1 MNQKKYSKVLSITI
15 VLMLSMVFLLNK
27 SNKESYKVDDI
38 SGNKKALG
46 DVSIVYTPSISIFN
60 NRTMI
65 LNKENLKTYEN
76 PSYIVERNYIDIEKS
91 NRKFLQ
97 STIDENII
105 YENDKNVGTLNVF
118 TDYEEDIT
126 TNYIK
131 IKNKNLSNGKIKNIK
146 VDLPKKYNNL
156 YLTPVFTFILDN
168 DVYTLL
174 ESYENN
180 TINIIKINLKTKEF
194 KELNKFKSV
203 ENNYYYLN
211 FNSESIKFYNDNKI
225 YLEFYYQ
232 DKREYTNFLIYDI
245 NTNTFIKSNEFMN
258 KITSKGRYLSQ
269 NRFDYQLKD
278 NKLSVLI
285 GDSKGNISKL
295 VYNIKDN
302 NIEFNEEVK
311 YNLNLRYTQEDINF
325 SKGKVKLI
333 DDKIYSIYQPKTNL
347 RSDYSEHLNY
357 MMLEGVKPAK
367 LTVFDT
373 LSNKKMY
380 EAELFNGNS
389 NLIDSLYIVKN
400 Y

>member
-60 NRTMI
+60 NRTMV

-118 TDYEEDIT
+118 NNYEEDIT

-174 ESYENN
+174 ENYENN
-180 TINIIKINLKTKEF
+180 TVNIIKINLKTKEF

-203 ENNYYYLN
+203 ENSDDYLN
-211 FNSESIKFYNDNKI
+211 FNSESIKFYSDNKI

-232 DKREYTNFLIYDI
+232 NKREYTNFLIYDI
-245 NTNTFIKSNEFMN
+245 NTNTFVKSNEFMN

-278 NKLSVLI
+278 NKLNVLI

-295 VYNIKDN
+295 VYNIKYN

-311 YNLNLRYTQEDINF
+311 YNLNLGYTQEDINF
-325 SKGKVKLI
+325 SKEKVKLI

-347 RSDYSEHLNY
+347 RSDYSEHFNY

-373 LSNKKMY
+373 LSNKKIY
-380 EAELFNGNS
+380 EAELFNGND

>member
-1 MNQKKYSKVLSITI
+1 MKQKKYSKVLLITI

-27 SNKESYKVDDI
+27 SNKESYKVNDI
-38 SGNKKALG
+38 SGNKKALD

-60 NRTMI
+60 NRTMV

-97 STIDENII
+97 STIDENI
-105 YENDKNVGTLNVF
+105 YENDKNVGTLSVF
-118 TDYEEDIT
+118 TDYEEYIA

-146 VDLPKKYNNL
+146 IDLPKKYNNL
-156 YLTPVFTFILDN
+156 YLTSVFTFILDN

-174 ESYENN
+174 ESYENH
-180 TINIIKINLKTKEF
+180 TVYIIKINLKTK
-194 KELNKFKSV
+194 KLTELNKFKSV
-203 ENNYYYLN
+203 ENSDDYLN

-232 DKREYTNFLIYDI
+232 NKREYTNFLIYDI
-245 NTNTFIKSNEFMN
+245 NTNTFVKSNEFMN

-278 NKLSVLI
+278 NKLNVLI

-302 NIEFNEEVK
+302 NIVFNEEVK
-311 YNLNLRYTQEDINF
+311 YNLNLGYTQEDINF

-347 RSDYSEHLNY
+347 RSDYSEHFNY

-373 LSNKKMY
+373 LSNKKIY

-389 NLIDSLYIVKN
+389 NLIDNLYLVKN

>member
-1 MNQKKYSKVLSITI
+1 MKQKKYSKVLLITI

-27 SNKESYKVDDI
+27 SNKESYKVNDI
-38 SGNKKALG
+38 SGNKKALD

-60 NRTMI
+60 NRTMV

-97 STIDENII
+97 STIDENI
-105 YENDKNVGTLNVF
+105 YENDKNVGTLSVF
-118 TDYEEDIT
+118 TDYEEYIA

-146 VDLPKKYNNL
+146 IDLPKKYNNL
-156 YLTPVFTFILDN
+156 YLTSVFTFILDN

-174 ESYENN
+174 ESYENH
-180 TINIIKINLKTKEF
+180 TVYIIKINLKTK
-194 KELNKFKSV
+194 KLTELNKFKSV
-203 ENNYYYLN
+203 ENSDDYLN

-232 DKREYTNFLIYDI
+232 NKREYTNFLIYDI
-245 NTNTFIKSNEFMN
+245 NTNTFVKSNEFMN

-278 NKLSVLI
+278 NKLNVLI

-302 NIEFNEEVK
+302 NIVFNEEVK
-311 YNLNLRYTQEDINF
+311 YNLNLGYTQEDINF
-325 SKGKVKLI
+325 SKAKVKLI
-333 DDKIYSIYQPKTNL
+333 DYKIYSIYQPKTNL
-347 RSDYSEHLNY
+347 RSNYSEHFNY

-373 LSNKKMY
+373 LSNKKIY
-380 EAELFNGNS
+380 EAELFNGNA

>member
-1 MNQKKYSKVLSITI
+1 MKQKKYSKVLLITI

-27 SNKESYKVDDI
+27 SNKESYKVNDI
-38 SGNKKALG
+38 SGNKKALD

-60 NRTMI
+60 NRTMV

-97 STIDENII
+97 STIDENI
-105 YENDKNVGTLNVF
+105 YENDKNVGTLSVF
-118 TDYEEDIT
+118 TDYEEYIA

-146 VDLPKKYNNL
+146 IDLPKKYNNL
-156 YLTPVFTFILDN
+156 YLTSVFTFILDN

-174 ESYENN
+174 ESYENH
-180 TINIIKINLKTKEF
+180 TVYIIKINLKTK
-194 KELNKFKSV
+194 KLTELNKFKSV
-203 ENNYYYLN
+203 ENSDDYLN

-232 DKREYTNFLIYDI
+232 NKIEYTNFLIYDI
-245 NTNTFIKSNEFMN
+245 NTNTFVKSNEFMN

-278 NKLSVLI
+278 NKLNVLI

-302 NIEFNEEVK
+302 NIVFNEEVK
-311 YNLNLRYTQEDINF
+311 YNLNLGYTQEDINF
-325 SKGKVKLI
+325 SKAKVKLI
-333 DDKIYSIYQPKTNL
+333 DHKIYSIYQPKTNL
-347 RSDYSEHLNY
+347 RSDYSEHFNY

-373 LSNKKMY
+373 LSNKKLY

-389 NLIDSLYIVKN
+389 NLIDNLYLVKN

>member
-1 MNQKKYSKVLSITI
+1 MKQKKYSNILLITI

-60 NRTMI
+60 NRAMV
-65 LNKENLKTYEN
+65 LNKEKLIAYEN
-76 PSYIVERNYIDIEKS
+76 PSYIVERNYIDIDKS

-97 STIDENII
+97 STIYENI
-105 YENDKNVGTLNVF
+105 YENDKNVGTLSVLTN
-118 TDYEEDIT
+118 YEEDIT

-180 TINIIKINLKTKEF
+180 TVNIIKINLKTKKL

-203 ENNYYYLN
+203 ENSDDYLN

-232 DKREYTNFLIYDI
+232 NKREYTNFLIYDI
-245 NTNTFIKSNEFMN
+245 NTNTFVKSNEFMN

-278 NKLSVLI
+278 NKLNVLI

-311 YNLNLRYTQEDINF
+311 YKLNLGYTQEDSNF
-325 SKGKVKLI
+325 SKVKVKII

-347 RSDYSEHLNY
+347 RSDYSENFNY
-357 MMLEGVKPAK
+357 TMLEGVKPAK
-367 LTVFDT
+367 LIVFDT
-373 LSNKKMY
+373 LSNKKIY

-389 NLIDSLYIVKN
+389 NLINSLYLVKN